1 MLAKRNE
8 SPFSPLQIGVQQV
21 SPINRLLANI
31 TVFKIVVLN
40 SGSDSGVTFA
50 SILAAKDDLHDL
62 LFALR
67 TGVFYLLDPRIDAF
81 ETVFV
86 LACIQFSFT
95 TILSLSDFIQANSTT
110 LLIKLCQFIFL
121 LLL

>member
-1 MLAKRNE
+1 M
-8 SPFSPLQIGVQQV
+8 
-21 SPINRLLANI
+21 
-31 TVFKIVVLN
+31 
-40 SGSDSGVTFA
+40 TFA

-95 TILSLSDFIQANSTT
+95 TIISLSDFIQANSTR